1 VSDERERVRDSI
13 SEMRSLISRLN
24 FRLDQIEENLS
35 RLPEASGAVPPV
47 EPVRARPA
55 PVRPEPATAAKA
67 ASEWEPAAISVMVG
81 RSLMVLGGAYLLRA
95 LTEASVIP
103 VPAGVVAGLVYAA
116 VFVVLAHR
124 QAPVLR
130 VSATFHG
137 MMAAIIA
144 MPLAVETAVRFGQ
157 LPASVAFGII
167 VLFGTI
173 VGAIAVRNELKAL
186 LWITQSLTSAMLVV
200 LIFGSRSFAL
210 GLWAFLT
217 VALLSMIAARRLS
230 SSPFLV
236 LPAIFSNLLAL
247 ALISLSLAEHTPP
260 NAVVGIVSLLS
271 FVAVWVTL
279 LMFDARES
287 SGRLGPGLLLQLALV
302 VLIGVG
308 GGLFVALRT
317 DQSLL
322 FAPLVGA
329 IALAT
334 GVYGWRMVIGA
345 GDRDRRSVSFVTVTT
360 LLAMALTV
368 SLFPPQA
375 TALIWIVLAALSFLA
390 AKSGHRLLYESVT
403 LLIVGAAMSSGL
415 TDWIAAALFTMG
427 NASSAIPSP
436 AAIVTLVIS
445 LLFLRAA
452 PPPSGKGTV
461 YRWVINAATTLIVV
475 GGCAAVAVHLVRMLL
490 PLIGIGLD
498 DLGAIAATRTII
510 LSLTA
515 IALAWLSRFPRARTI
530 ASLVIPVLVL
540 TAILFMAV
548 NVRVGRPMTHFPAFF
563 VYGIALIV
571 APALKRNSLKE
582 RAKVE
587 KAAVESS
594 AASGSGATG
603 EDATDTLGGPP
614 LELYPEK

>member
-1 VSDERERVRDSI
+1 
-13 SEMRSLISRLN
+13 MRNLISRLN

-35 RLPEASGAVPPV
+35 RLPEVSGSVSLDEPARPRPVPV
-47 EPVRARPA
+47 EPEATTPA
-55 PVRPEPATAAKA
+55 DVS
-67 ASEWEPAAISVMVG
+67 SEWEPAAISVMVG

-103 VPAGVVAGLVYAA
+103 VVAGVIAGLVYAA

-137 MMAAIIA
+137 MMAGIIA

-157 LPASVAFGII
+157 LPASAAFGII
-167 VLFGTI
+167 LLFGSV
-173 VGAIAVRNELKAL
+173 VGAISVRNRLKPL

-210 GLWAFLT
+210 GLWAFLF
-217 VALLSMIAARRLS
+217 VAFLSMIAARGLS
-230 SSPFLV
+230 SSSFFV
-236 LPAIFSNLLAL
+236 LPAIFSNLLAM
-247 ALISLSLAEHTPP
+247 ALVSLSLVEHTAP
-260 NAVVGIVSLLS
+260 NAVVGIVSLLA

-375 TALIWIVLAALSFLA
+375 TALIWIVMAGLSFLA

-403 LLIVGAAMSSGL
+403 LLILGAAVSSGL
-415 TDWIAAALFTMG
+415 TDWITAALFTMG
-427 NASSAIPSP
+427 NASSAIPST
-436 AAIVTLVIS
+436 AAILTLVIS

-452 PPPSGKGTV
+452 PPPSGRGTV

-475 GGCAAVAVHLVRMLL
+475 GGCAAVAVHLVRLLL
-490 PLIGIGLD
+490 PLIGVGLD

-510 LSLTA
+510 LSITA

-540 TAILFMAV
+540 TAILFVAV

-571 APALKRNSLKE
+571 APALKRRSLRE
-582 RAKVE
+582 RSEMERDGVE
-587 KAAVESS
+587 TP
-594 AASGSGATG
+594 AASGSRAAG
-603 EDATDTLGGPP
+603 EHATDTVAGPP